1 VRSALV
7 IGAMLAA
14 MSVSSVTA
22 AGGQTRPALR
32 AFEGPRDP
40 RDIDLNDLVPLAGRI
55 DAVWYVPAG
64 RTRPQVAVAWHFYDR
79 RPVLGWNDPRR
90 YVLTLWNPEKQT
102 PGSARWVPHML
113 IRAAPFE
120 LVGRAVRLADVTR
133 DGHDDLL
140 VTVLCSDCNHST
152 AVVSLYATFGNA
164 VRRIL
169 GSGVFGVAKGP
180 GRDAV
185 VRGRVIA
192 ETAWGARHG
201 LVWFDEPRGGTSVC
215 CPAYRLQTFM
225 RWGPKGWRTVR
236 RKRVRPEADHLVT
249 TGYPLP

>member
-22 AGGQTRPALR
+22 AAGQTRPALR
-32 AFEGPRDP
+32 AFEGPRNP

-169 GSGVFGVAKGP
+169 GSAS
-180 GRDAV
+180 
-185 VRGRVIA
+185 
-192 ETAWGARHG
+192 
-201 LVWFDEPRGGTSVC
+201 SVS
-215 CPAYRLQTFM
+215 
-225 RWGPKGWRTVR
+225 PKGRAEM
-236 RKRVRPEADHLVT
+236 PSSAAA
-249 TGYPLP
+249 